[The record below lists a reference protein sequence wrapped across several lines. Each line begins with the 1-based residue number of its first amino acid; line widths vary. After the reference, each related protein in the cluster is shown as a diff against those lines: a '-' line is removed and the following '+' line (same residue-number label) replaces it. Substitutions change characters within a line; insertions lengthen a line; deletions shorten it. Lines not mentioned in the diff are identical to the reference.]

1 MSRTTTSERLT
12 KMEKDIEYIK
22 LSLDE
27 IKEDFKEFRQD
38 LQDTRDEFS
47 VRIEQKVDRSEMW
60 KIISIAVSITALIA
74 SLIARMV
81 V

>member
-27 IKEDFKEFRQD
+27 LKEGFKEFRQD